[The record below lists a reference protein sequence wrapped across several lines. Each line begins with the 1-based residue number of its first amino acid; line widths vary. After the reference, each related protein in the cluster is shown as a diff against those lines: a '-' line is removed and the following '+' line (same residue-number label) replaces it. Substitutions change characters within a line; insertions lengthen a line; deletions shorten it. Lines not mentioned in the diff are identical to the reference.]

1 MTARGR
7 TQSHT
12 RNSYGSSDTE
22 NRRNYI
28 KASLTLKQEKS
39 KSKESQDKSEE
50 KDQDNE
56 EQLDSN

>member
-12 RNSYGSSDTE
+12 RNSYGSSDPE

-28 KASLTLKQEKS
+28 KESLTLKLDNS
-39 KSKESQDKSEE
+39 KSK
-50 KDQDNE
+50 
-56 EQLDSN
+56 